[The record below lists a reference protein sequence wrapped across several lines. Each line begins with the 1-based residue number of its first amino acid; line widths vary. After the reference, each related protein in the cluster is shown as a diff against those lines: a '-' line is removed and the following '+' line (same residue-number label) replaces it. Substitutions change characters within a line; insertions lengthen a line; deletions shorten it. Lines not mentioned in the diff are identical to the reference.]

1 MDQRKKISLPYN
13 RDQRYGTETPKS
25 ETPKTE
31 TPQTGIPKTNHP
43 DL

>member
-13 RDQRYGTETPKS
+13 RDQGYGTGTPKS

-31 TPQTGIPKTNHP
+31 APQTGIPKSNHP